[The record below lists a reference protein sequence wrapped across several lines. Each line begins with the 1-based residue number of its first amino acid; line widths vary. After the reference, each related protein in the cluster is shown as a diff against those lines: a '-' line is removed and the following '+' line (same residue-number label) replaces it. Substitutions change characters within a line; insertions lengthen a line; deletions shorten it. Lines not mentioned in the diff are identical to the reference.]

1 MHRIVVT
8 AFKAVAYA
16 MIFVIIW
23 SVVFYLFRVFALNSK
38 LETIMVSMRQDVSQ
52 NNYLTE
58 DRYEMY
64 KKMLLG
70 VANEMNNGD
79 TFVVGYNLN
88 YATGGKSNACMSDDI
103 ITNMGLR
110 NKSGEYKMS
119 GATNSPTYSLNLA
132 NPAACGDVAVIELQV
147 GFNALSWR
155 YDTTEQA
162 AADELKLTDD
172 IVNTIT
178 YTYQVPCLK
187 YVNVVDTDE

>member
-58 DRYEMY
+58 DKYEMY
-64 KKMLLG
+64 KTMLLD

-88 YATGGKSNACMSDDI
+88 YAKGDKPNACVSDD
-103 ITNMGLR
+103 TPSNMGLQYK
-110 NKSGEYKMS
+110 KSDGYKMS
-119 GATNSPTYSLNLA
+119 EATNSPTYSLNLA

-155 YDTTEQA
+155 YDTAEQA

-187 YVNVVDTDE
+187 YVNVVDTK

>member
-64 KKMLLG
+64 KTMLLD

-88 YATGGKSNACMSDDI
+88 YAKGDKSNACVSDD
-103 ITNMGLR
+103 TPSNMGLHYT
-110 NKSGEYKMS
+110 SGGYKMS

-155 YDTTEQA
+155 YDTAEQA

-187 YVNVVDTDE
+187 YVNVVDTK

>member
-64 KKMLLG
+64 KTMLLD

-88 YATGGKSNACMSDDI
+88 YAKGDKSNACVSDD
-103 ITNMGLR
+103 TPSNMGLHYT
-110 NKSGEYKMS
+110 SDGYKMN

-132 NPAACGDVAVIELQV
+132 KPAACGDVAVIELQV
-147 GFNALSWR
+147 GFNAISWR
-155 YDTTEQA
+155 YDTAEQA

-187 YVNVVDTDE
+187 YVNVVDTK

>member
-64 KKMLLG
+64 KTMLLD

-88 YATGGKSNACMSDDI
+88 YAKGDKSNACVSDD
-103 ITNMGLR
+103 TPSNMGLHYT
-110 NKSGEYKMS
+110 SDGYKMS
-119 GATNSPTYSLNLA
+119 GAANSPTYSLNLA
-132 NPAACGDVAVIELQV
+132 KPAACGDVAVIELQV

-155 YDTTEQA
+155 YDTAEQA

-187 YVNVVDTDE
+187 YVNVVDTK

>member
-64 KKMLLG
+64 KTMLLD

-88 YATGGKSNACMSDDI
+88 YAKGDKSNACVSDD
-103 ITNMGLR
+103 TPSNMGLHYT
-110 NKSGEYKMS
+110 SDGYKMS

-132 NPAACGDVAVIELQV
+132 KPAACGDVAVIELQV

-172 IVNTIT
+172 IVNTIS

>member
-8 AFKAVAYA
+8 AFKAVAYS

-58 DRYEMY
+58 DKYEMY
-64 KKMLLG
+64 KTMLLD
-70 VANEMNNGD
+70 VADEMNNGD

-88 YATGGKSNACMSDDI
+88 YSGGDKANACVSADTPSD
-103 ITNMGLR
+103 MGLHYT
-110 NKSGEYKMS
+110 SDGYKMS

-132 NPAACGDVAVIELQV
+132 KPAACGDVAVIELQV
-147 GFNALSWR
+147 GFNAISWR
-155 YDTTEQA
+155 YDTAEQA

-187 YVNVVDTDE
+187 YVNVVNTDD

>member
-58 DRYEMY
+58 DKYEMY
-64 KKMLLG
+64 KTMLLD

-88 YATGGKSNACMSDDI
+88 YVKGDKSNACVSDD
-103 ITNMGLR
+103 TPSNMGLHYT
-110 NKSGEYKMS
+110 SDGYKMS

-132 NPAACGDVAVIELQV
+132 KPAACGDVAVIELQV
-147 GFNALSWR
+147 GFNAISWR
-155 YDTTEQA
+155 YDTAEQA

-187 YVNVVDTDE
+187 YVNVVDTK

>member
-64 KKMLLG
+64 KTMLLD

-88 YATGGKSNACMSDDI
+88 YAKGDKSNACVSDD
-103 ITNMGLR
+103 TPSNMGLHYTPD
-110 NKSGEYKMS
+110 GYKMS
-119 GATNSPTYSLNLA
+119 GAANSPTYSLNLA
-132 NPAACGDVAVIELQV
+132 KPAACGDVAVIELQV

-155 YDTTEQA
+155 YDTAEQA

-187 YVNVVDTDE
+187 YVNVVDTK

>member
-64 KKMLLG
+64 KTMLLD

-88 YATGGKSNACMSDDI
+88 YAKGDKSNACVSDD
-103 ITNMGLR
+103 TPSNMGLHYT
-110 NKSGEYKMS
+110 SDGYKMS
-119 GATNSPTYSLNLA
+119 GAANSPTYSLNLA
-132 NPAACGDVAVIELQV
+132 KPAACGDVAVIELQV
-147 GFNALSWR
+147 GFNAISWR
-155 YDTTEQA
+155 YDTAEQA
-162 AADELKLTDD
+162 AANELKLTDD

-187 YVNVVDTDE
+187 YVNVVDTK

>member
-64 KKMLLG
+64 KTMLLD

-88 YATGGKSNACMSDDI
+88 YAKGDKSNACVSDD
-103 ITNMGLR
+103 TPSNMGLHHT
-110 NKSGEYKMS
+110 SDGYKMS

-155 YDTTEQA
+155 YDTAEQA

>member
-64 KKMLLG
+64 KTMLLD

-88 YATGGKSNACMSDDI
+88 YAKGDKSNACVSAD
-103 ITNMGLR
+103 TPSNMGLHYT
-110 NKSGEYKMS
+110 SDGYKMS

-147 GFNALSWR
+147 GFNAISWR
-155 YDTTEQA
+155 YDTAEQA

>member
-64 KKMLLG
+64 KTMLLD

-88 YATGGKSNACMSDDI
+88 YAKGDKSNACVSDD
-103 ITNMGLR
+103 TPSNMGLHYT
-110 NKSGEYKMS
+110 SDGYKMS

-132 NPAACGDVAVIELQV
+132 KPAACGDIAVIELQV

-155 YDTTEQA
+155 YDTAEQA

>member
-58 DRYEMY
+58 DKYEMY
-64 KKMLLG
+64 KTMLLD

-88 YATGGKSNACMSDDI
+88 YAKGDKSNACVSDD
-103 ITNMGLR
+103 TPSNMGLHYT
-110 NKSGEYKMS
+110 SDGYKMS

-147 GFNALSWR
+147 GFNAISWR
-155 YDTTEQA
+155 YDTAEQA